1 MKRSLASLFPST
13 RSNRNR
19 WATLVLFALAGL
31 AFASTSQAQNPGLYG
46 FQPFGFYQPYGIQYR
61 SSVATPPY
69 FSVNP
74 PVYYGTR
81 HYRPYGISPF
91 AAPPQVTAPASYEG
105 QPGASGVR
113 SRYYSG
119 PVGNPFI
126 CRSDSSPSA
135 SASSDDETVS
145 NASADGPSP
154 QIAQAFTPGKVQN
167 NPFVA
172 TEVQLAQAKMLA
184 GSQE

>member
-1 MKRSLASLFPST
+1 MSHFPKIPSRRRRLKFWVGPLA
-13 RSNRNR
+13 
-19 WATLVLFALAGL
+19 LVLLG
-31 AFASTSQAQNPGLYG
+31 AFLSANEAQAQNPGIQG

-91 AAPPQVTAPASYEG
+91 ATPPQVTAPPNYHG
-105 QPGASGVR
+105 RPGSSGLR
-113 SRYYSG
+113 SRTYTG

-126 CRSDSSPSA
+126 CQSGNTSNNTPSLA
-135 SASSDDETVS
+135 KGAKVTQERL
-145 NASADGPSP
+145 
-154 QIAQAFTPGKVQN
+154 AFEPGKVQT
-167 NPFVA
+167 NPFV
-172 TEVQLAQAKMLA
+172 ESERYLARR
-184 GSQE
+184 